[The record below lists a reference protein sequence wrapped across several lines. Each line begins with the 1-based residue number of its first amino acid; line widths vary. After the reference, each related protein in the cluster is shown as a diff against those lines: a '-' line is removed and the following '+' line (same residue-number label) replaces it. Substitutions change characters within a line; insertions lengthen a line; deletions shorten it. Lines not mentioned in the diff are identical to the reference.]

1 MPKRN
6 NNERD
11 GYSKRKDD
19 DFPRIK
25 NVNEKPTYDYDY
37 EEEELLEY
45 MNKADISRW
54 KLG

>member
-1 MPKRN
+1 MSKRYN
-6 NNERD
+6 IERES
-11 GYSKRKDD
+11 YSKRKDD

-25 NVNEKPTYDYDY
+25 HAKKPTYDY

-45 MNKADISRW
+45 MNKSDISRW

>member
-1 MPKRN
+1 MSKN
-6 NNERD
+6 YNIERD
-11 GYSKRKDD
+11 TYSKRKDD

-25 NVNEKPTYDYDY
+25 HAKKPTYDYDY

-45 MNKADISRW
+45 MNKSDISRW